1 MWPREQLNQVKPWLC
16 KSYPLN
22 PTKHLL
28 HVIKISLTRV
38 ISRAFLANVFSRM
51 WHDEAL
57 PFPLCAISLEAS
69 SSPLAPILPCPGLP
83 SSSPAPDGW
92 HSGRT
97 LAKADVF
104 IFQRQNVELLQ
115 MAVPWS
121 KWQPLTPLPHSL
133 GILTD
138 RAGLLLVMGKLKRK
152 TKLKLL
158 INSWTFGA
166 SSSFLLVGSSFL
178 PPQLPQ
184 SASRLTGLS
193 LWVGS

>member
-1 MWPREQLNQVKPWLC
+1 MWSSEQLDQVKPWLC

-22 PTKHLL
+22 ITKHLL
-28 HVIKISLTRV
+28 HVIKVSLTRV

-69 SSPLAPILPCPGLP
+69 SSPLAPIPPCPGLP

-92 HSGRT
+92 LSGRT

-104 IFQRQNVELLQ
+104 IFRRQNVVLLQ

-138 RAGLLLVMGKLKRK
+138 RVGLLLVMGKLERK
-152 TKLKLL
+152 TKLKML
-158 INSWTFGA
+158 INSWTFSA
-166 SSSFLLVGSSFL
+166 SSSFLLVRSSFL
-178 PPQLPQ
+178 PPRRPQ
-184 SASRLTGLS
+184 SAS
-193 LWVGS
+193 